1 MKKFKL
7 LVCCEESQ
15 RVCTAFRERS
25 WEEYSCD
32 IEPES
37 GSSRMAYSASG
48 KQQKNKADGDTWY
61 CERCGEKLRRIR

>member
-7 LVCCEESQ
+7 LVCCEESK
-15 RVCTAFRERS
+15 RVCMAFRERG

-37 GSSRMAYSASG
+37 VVIQNVIFSKR
-48 KQQKNKADGDTWY
+48 
-61 CERCGEKLRRIR
+61 